1 MQAHLRAVVAAIV
14 ATLLPEIEPP
24 DGQQP
29 DSDAFAVA
37 FAIGQI
43 ERMPAHLRTAML
55 ALETIFNAGAIARYG
70 KPFRRLT
77 EPQRNAYVAAWDTS
91 RIGAQRDFVRF
102 HRNLAI
108 FALYSKRATV
118 V

>member
-1 MQAHLRAVVAAIV
+1 MQAHLRAVVAAVV
-14 ATLLPEIEPP
+14 ATLLPEIEPAE
-24 DGQQP
+24 DQQA
-29 DSDAFAVA
+29 DTDAFAVA
-37 FAIGQI
+37 FVIAQI

-77 EPQRNAYVAAWDTS
+77 QVQRNAYVAVWATS

-108 FALYSKRATV
+108 FALYSKRATAA
-118 V
+118 

>member
-1 MQAHLRAVVAAIV
+1 MQAYLRAVVVAIV
-14 ATLLPEIEPP
+14 ATLLPEIEPA
-24 DGQQP
+24 DAQQP

-37 FAIGQI
+37 FVIAQI

-55 ALETIFNAGAIARYG
+55 TLETIFNAGAIARYG

-77 EPQRNAYVAAWDTS
+77 RAQRSAYLTAWAS
-91 RIGAQRDFVRF
+91 SNIGAQRDFVRF

-108 FALYSKRATV
+108 FALYSRRAKAA
-118 V
+118 